1 MATYSTDIHGPS
13 GDARET
19 TGEVARCSVCDTEWQ
34 VRSFD
39 RTDAKGCPFCQAG
52 EKAIS
57 IHDESPTF
65 GGATIVR

>member
-1 MATYSTDIHGPS
+1 MAYPTNIHGPS
-13 GDARET
+13 ADAKPT
-19 TGEVARCSVCDTEWQ
+19 TGELARCSVCGTEWQ
-34 VRSFD
+34 IKSFD
-39 RTDAKGCPFCQAG
+39 RADAKSCSFCGAN